1 MIVIKTPEEIE
12 KMAKACKIVAEILED
27 LKAFVKPGITT
38 KEIEMFAE
46 EKIISKGGTP
56 AFKGYR
62 GYPASI
68 CTSVNSQVVHG
79 IPSRVRLNEGD
90 VLSVDLG
97 VYSDGFYGDGAV
109 TLPVGEVSPLAKN
122 F

>member
-46 EKIISKGGTP
+46 EKITSKGGTP

-68 CTSVNSQVVHG
+68 CWS
-79 IPSRVRLNEGD
+79 L
-90 VLSVDLG
+90 
-97 VYSDGFYGDGAV
+97 
-109 TLPVGEVSPLAKN
+109 
-122 F
+122 

>member
-46 EKIISKGGTP
+46 EKIISKGGTT

-62 GYPASI
+62 GYPARI
-68 CTSVNSQVVHG
+68 
-79 IPSRVRLNEGD
+79 
-90 VLSVDLG
+90 
-97 VYSDGFYGDGAV
+97 
-109 TLPVGEVSPLAKN
+109 
-122 F
+122 